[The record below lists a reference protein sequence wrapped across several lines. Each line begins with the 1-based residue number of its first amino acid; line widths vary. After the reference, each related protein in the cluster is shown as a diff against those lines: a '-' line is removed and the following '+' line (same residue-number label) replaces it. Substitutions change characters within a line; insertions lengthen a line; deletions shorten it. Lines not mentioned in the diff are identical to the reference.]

1 MSESKAPH
9 PIQRLLDNTW
19 LLLALGV
26 LLPIIS
32 YTLWGF
38 IELQNLKPAA
48 LP

>member
-1 MSESKAPH
+1 MAETKPIH
-9 PIQRLLDNTW
+9 PVQKLLDNPW

-32 YTLWGF
+32 YTVWGLV
-38 IELQNLKPAA
+38 ELQNLKPAP

>member
-1 MSESKAPH
+1 MSKPEQIH
-9 PIQRLLDNTW
+9 PVQKLLDNPW

-32 YTLWGF
+32 YTVWGLV
-38 IELQNLKPAA
+38 ELQNLKPAP